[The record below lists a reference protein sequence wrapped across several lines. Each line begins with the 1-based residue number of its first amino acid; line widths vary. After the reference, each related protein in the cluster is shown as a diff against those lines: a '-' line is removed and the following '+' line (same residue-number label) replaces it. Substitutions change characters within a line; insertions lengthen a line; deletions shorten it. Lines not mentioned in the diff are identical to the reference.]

1 MVTLLSDGF
10 DCFVLRVFR
19 LFFRLSPLLHLFG
32 KLLCSF
38 LHLFLQLLFLLAK
51 LYLQL
56 FLAFCYGLFYSFE
69 VVVAFLVVCVASQR
83 NVLVIVDALVV
94 NSAQCAHDEHCDVVP
109 KLLFELVLQLHV
121 FIKAEQDVFLI
132 REAPKK
138 IRPPTH
144 E

>member
-10 DCFVLRVFR
+10 DCFVLYVFG

-38 LHLFLQLLFLLAK
+38 LHLFFQLLFLLAK

-56 FLAFCYGLFYSFE
+56 FLAFCYGLFNSFE
-69 VVVAFLVVCVASQR
+69 VVVTFLVVSVASQR

-94 NSAQCAHDEHCDVVP
+94 NSAQCAHDEHGDVVP
-109 KLLFELVLQLHV
+109 KLLFELVLQLHI

-132 REAPKK
+132 REAAKK